1 MDEPGDTMT
10 SENKIDY
17 VEFPARDIPKAQAF
31 FSQLL
36 GWKFENYGPD
46 YCSFNDG
53 RITGGFFSSELNSET
68 EKGCCLVIFY
78 SENLENS
85 LGRVVELGG
94 TIAKEIFS
102 FPGGRRF
109 HFKDPNDN
117 EFAIWS
123 DR

>member
-1 MDEPGDTMT
+1 MAA
-10 SENKIDY
+10 ENKIDY

-31 FSQLL
+31 FSELF
-36 GWKFENYGPD
+36 GWQFENYGPD

-53 RITGGFFSSELNSET
+53 RITGGFFTSELNSET